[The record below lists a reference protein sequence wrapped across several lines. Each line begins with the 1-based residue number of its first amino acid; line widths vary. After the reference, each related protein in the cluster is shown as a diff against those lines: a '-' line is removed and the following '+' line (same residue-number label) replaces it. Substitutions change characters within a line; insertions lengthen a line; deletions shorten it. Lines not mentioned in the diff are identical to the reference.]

1 MDNELG
7 LFWGKTDRKDQERWN
22 PLMLHLVDVAAAV
35 EAILSREPFST
46 RQRMAEVFDLSWDEA
61 MPWILFLAAC
71 HDLGKACPGFQCREY
86 APSHIRELELKIP
99 VGVKYDVHHA
109 FVSQIALKEFL
120 ITKDWSFDLAS
131 HIADAVGCH
140 HGERCS
146 SVKLGN
152 LEGCRK
158 SLGDTDWENVRI
170 EICDVLFDLFK
181 PTVIPTKSEL
191 SGPDFMLI
199 SGLFSFA
206 DWIGSNE
213 DYFPFGD
220 LEDTRDLAKWLGA
233 SRKKA
238 EFALDS
244 IGWNSREPLAKTEA
258 TFEEVFKQSPRPL
271 QEAIA
276 KAVKEISKPSIILVE
291 APMGEGKTEAAFFAH
306 LELQRTLKH
315 RGLYIA
321 LPTKATGNAMFK
333 RTVKFLKSQD
343 LERHL
348 DLQLLHGSTLLN
360 NDFQE
365 IRLAS
370 IYGSNNEGNIHA
382 GEWFTHKKRALL
394 SEYGVGTIDQALLGI
409 LPVRHQFVR
418 LWGLANRVVV
428 FDEIHAYDTY
438 TGTLL
443 IELLRWLLALNSS
456 VILLSATL
464 PPKFK
469 RELAKV
475 VDASLDQE
483 VPYPRLS
490 ILSAGSLTQVPFHA
504 DLTRQCQITIE
515 GISSEIEALKQSI
528 ELKLKNGG
536 MGLILV
542 NTVDRAQKIY
552 QLFNEGVPLESDD
565 GLVGKRLSDGTEI
578 ILFHARFPADR
589 RQARED
595 YVLSAFGVSSKREG
609 RKILI
614 ATQVVEQSLDLDF
627 DCIITDLAPIDLI
640 LQRAGRLWRHRR
652 PSRPISQPILL
663 IAGLINEIPCG
674 FGAPLWW
681 NAVYRENLL
690 LSTWVLLKSKST
702 LLIPDE
708 IDDLVKSVYEEEV
721 IIPDALIERN
731 NKAICDADGK
741 ICCHKQVAR
750 AATIGYPDGASWDD
764 PNRFSKYDDDEPGL
778 HRSLIAQTRL
788 GEPSVIAI
796 PIFPTE
802 TSYLKSFMTLDR
814 AKLLYLRAVTLSRK
828 GVVHD
833 LQTAGIPDSWK
844 QSSLLRNCYPLTLTE
859 SGCWENNPCVRL
871 DVELGIVYESK
882 EQK

>member
-1 MDNELG
+1 MHKKLG
-7 LFWGKTDRKDQERWN
+7 LLWGKTDRNDKDHWN
-22 PLMLHLVDVAAAV
+22 PLLLHLVDVAASV
-35 EAILSREPFST
+35 GAILEREPFTT
-46 RQRMAEVFDLSWDEA
+46 RQSMAEVLGLSWDEA
-61 MPWILFLAAC
+61 LPWILFIAAC
-71 HDLGKACPGFQCREY
+71 HDLGKACPGFQYRKY
-86 APSHIRELELKIP
+86 APSHISELELKSP
-99 VGVKYDVHHA
+99 VGVNYNVHHA
-109 FVSQIALKEFL
+109 FVSQVSLKDFL
-120 ITKDWSFDLAS
+120 VTKDWSFELAK
-131 HIADAVGCH
+131 HVADAIGCH

-146 SVKLGN
+146 STELGY

-158 SLGDTDWENVRI
+158 CLGDLDWENVRI
-170 EICDVLFDLFK
+170 EISHVLYDLFQ
-181 PTVIPTKSEL
+181 PTIIPKKTQL
-191 SGPDFMLI
+191 SGSDFMLI
-199 SGLFSFA
+199 SGLVSFA

-213 DYFPFGD
+213 DFFPFGS
-220 LEDTRDLAKWLGA
+220 LEDTKDLSKWLN
-233 SRKKA
+233 SSKKKA
-238 EFALDS
+238 ELALDS
-244 IGWNSREPLAKTEA
+244 IGWNSRDPLVKTEA
-258 TFEEVFKQSPRPL
+258 TFAEVFKQSPRPL

-276 KAVKEISKPSIILVE
+276 EAVKGVSKPSIILVE

-333 RTVKFLKSQD
+333 RTLKFLKSQD
-343 LERHL
+343 PDRHL

-365 IRLAS
+365 IRMAS
-370 IYGSNNEGNIHA
+370 IYSSNNKEGNVHA
-382 GEWFTHKKRALL
+382 CEWFTRKKRALL

-409 LPVRHQFVR
+409 LPVKHQFVR

-443 IELLRWLLALNSS
+443 FELLRWLLALNSS

-469 RELAKV
+469 RELAKI
-475 VDASLDQE
+475 VDASLEQD

-490 ILSAGSLTQVPFHA
+490 IFSTGHLTQIPFQA
-504 DLTRQCQITIE
+504 DPTRRCQIMIE
-515 GISSEIEALKQSI
+515 GVLSEIETLKESM

-542 NTVDRAQKIY
+542 NTVDRAQKLY
-552 QLFNEGVPLESDD
+552 QLFEEGLPLESDG
-565 GLVGKRLSDGTEI
+565 GLVGKKLSDGTEI

-589 RQARED
+589 RQIRED
-595 YVLSAFGVSSKREG
+595 YVLSAFGLNSNREG
-609 RKILI
+609 KKILI

-652 PSRPISQPILL
+652 SSRPVSQPMLS
-663 IAGLINEIPCG
+663 IAGLDGEKPCE
-674 FGAPLWW
+674 FGAPLGW
-681 NAVYRENLL
+681 NAVYKEDVL
-690 LSTWVLLKSKST
+690 LSTWVLLKNKST

-721 IIPDALIERN
+721 VIPDALMERM
-731 NKAICDADGK
+731 NKAICDGDGK
-741 ICCHKQVAR
+741 ICAHKQVAR
-750 AATIGYPDGASWDD
+750 AATIGYPNDDSWDD
-764 PNRFSKYDDDEPGL
+764 PNRFSKYDDDELGHPNV
-778 HRSLIAQTRL
+778 IAQTRL
-788 GEPSVIAI
+788 GDPSVLVI
-796 PIFPTE
+796 PLFQDE
-802 TSYLKSFMTLDR
+802 TSYLTSFMTLDR

-828 GVVHD
+828 RVVHD
-833 LQTAGIPDSWK
+833 LKTAGIPDNWGK
-844 QSSLLRNCYPLTLTE
+844 SSLLRNCYPLMLVE
-859 SGCWENNPCVRL
+859 SGCWENDPCVRL

-882 EQK
+882 EKK